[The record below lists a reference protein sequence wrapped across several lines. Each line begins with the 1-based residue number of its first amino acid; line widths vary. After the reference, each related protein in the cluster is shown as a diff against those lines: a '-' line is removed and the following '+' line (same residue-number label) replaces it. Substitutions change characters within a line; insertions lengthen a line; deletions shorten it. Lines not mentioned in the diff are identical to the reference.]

1 MVGTYAMLLK
11 HCMAHAQ
18 SSVTL
23 LAESYIQFPDPGAAA
38 AVIEILNRL
47 LSLEVNTKN
56 LLEESE
62 EIRIRNRELMSKTQQ
77 AMQQARE
84 SLPGIYR

>member
-84 SLPGIYR
+84 SLPGVYR